1 MGAAFLITLREGL
14 EAALIVSIV
23 LAYLRHLG
31 RADQFA
37 WVAAGALA
45 GVAASII
52 VGTSVYLAV
61 GELEGRAEELTEG
74 IIALVAV
81 GVLTW
86 MIFWMREQARTVG
99 GALRSQVDRALAG
112 GAVLGLSMI
121 VFLGVVRE
129 GLETALFLLAVIFD
143 SGAFNTAVG
152 AFAGSAAAIALGYGI
167 YRGSHRLD
175 LRIFFQIT
183 GGMIIV
189 VAAGLLG
196 KGVHELQEA
205 GVIGTLREHVWVV
218 DGNPVFGHGHFAAFL
233 KGLFGWSPHPS
244 IEQLAVWALYL
255 SIATWIFYFG
265 GRLPF
270 GLSSQAKPAPQPK
283 DQAAGPGRIGSAVG
297 VEAQAGEVTSPQAS
311 RPSPR

>member
-23 LAYLRHLG
+23 MAYLRHLG

-45 GVAASII
+45 GVAVSI
-52 VGTSVYLAV
+52 VAGTAVYLAV

-74 IIALVAV
+74 IIALVAA

-86 MIFWMREQARTVG
+86 MIFWMREQARTAG
-99 GALRSQVDRALAG
+99 SMLRSQIDRALAG
-112 GAVLGLSMI
+112 GAVLGLSTI

-152 AFAGSAAAIALGYGI
+152 AFAGSAAAIMLGYGM
-167 YRGSHRLD
+167 YRGSQRID
-175 LRIFFQIT
+175 LHIFFQIT
-183 GGMIIV
+183 GGMIII
-189 VAAGLLG
+189 VAAGLFG

-205 GVIGTLREHVWVV
+205 GVIGTLLEHVWTV
-218 DGNPVFGHGHFAAFL
+218 DGNPVFGHGQFAAFL

-244 IEQLAVWALYL
+244 IEQLTAWALYL
-255 SIATWIFYFG
+255 STATWFFYFG
-265 GRLPF
+265 ARLPF
-270 GLSSQAKPAPQPK
+270 GLNRPATLAPRHG
-283 DQAAGPGRIGSAVG
+283 DQGAGQIGAAVG
-297 VEAQAGEVTSPQAS
+297 VEAEAEEPT
-311 RPSPR
+311 RP